1 MDERGNTLH
10 DQLVTTPETIVER
23 QLAAYNSHDL
33 EAFAATYAPDVCINR
48 RSGDRLL
55 GRDAVREAYADIFA
69 KGRCRAEIVG
79 RLTEGDW
86 VVDHEIAHGITDD
99 PLRVLVAY
107 RVRDGL
113 IDHVD
118 FLG

>member
-1 MDERGNTLH
+1 MIIPEH
-10 DQLVTTPETIVER
+10 VVEAQLT
-23 QLAAYNSHDL
+23 AYNGHDL
-33 EAFAATYAPDVCINR
+33 EAFAATYAPDVRINR
-48 RSGDRLL
+48 RDGSHLA
-55 GRDAVREAYADIFA
+55 GREALRAAYADMFA

-86 VVDHEIAHGITDD
+86 VVDHEIAHGIADD
-99 PLRVLVAY
+99 PVRVLVAY

-113 IDHVD
+113 IDRVD

>member
-1 MDERGNTLH
+1 M
-10 DQLVTTPETIVER
+10 TTPETVVED

-33 EAFAATYAPDVCINR
+33 DAFAATYAPDVLVNR
-48 RSGDRLL
+48 LGGDRLL
-55 GRDAVREAYADIFA
+55 GREAVREAYAGMFA

-86 VVDHEIAHGITDD
+86 VVDHEIAHGIRDE

-113 IDHVD
+113 IDRVD

>member
-1 MDERGNTLH
+1 MTEPRD
-10 DQLVTTPETIVER
+10 VVEQ

-33 EAFAATYAPDVCINR
+33 DAFVATYAEDVTIR
-48 RSGDRLL
+48 RTDGSLL
-55 GRDAVREAYADIFA
+55 QGRPALRDTYAGQFAEA
-69 KGRCRAEIVG
+69 RCRAEIVG

-86 VVDHEIAHGITDD
+86 VVDQEIAHGLSPE

-107 RVRDGL
+107 RVRNGL
-113 IDHVD
+113 IDRVD